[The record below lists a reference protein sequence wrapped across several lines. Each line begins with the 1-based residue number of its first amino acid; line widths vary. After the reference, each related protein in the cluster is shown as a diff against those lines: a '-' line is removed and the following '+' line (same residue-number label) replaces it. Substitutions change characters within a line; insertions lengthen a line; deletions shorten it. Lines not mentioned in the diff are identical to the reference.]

1 MSHEI
6 PVLKDE
12 EQQQPIPSAWRQTFG
27 EIVEAFREGNF
38 QLKGIVGVRPL
49 SSDDAERIAG
59 NIESYGALLTSLPEG
74 TWETSVCQ
82 WMRGYW
88 DALIDLYTVE
98 EGASDLVLSV
108 RVYEASQGY
117 DFQAESVHVP

>member
-12 EQQQPIPSAWRQTFG
+12 EQQQPIPSAWRQTLG
-27 EIVEAFREGNF
+27 EIVEAFRKGDF
-38 QLKGIVGVRPL
+38 QLKGIAGVRPL
-49 SSDDAERIAG
+49 SFDDAERIAG
-59 NIESYGALLTSLPEG
+59 NIENYGAHLTNLPEG

-82 WMRGYW
+82 WMCGYW

-108 RVYEASQGY
+108 RVYETIQGY
-117 DFQAESVHVP
+117 DFQTESVHVP